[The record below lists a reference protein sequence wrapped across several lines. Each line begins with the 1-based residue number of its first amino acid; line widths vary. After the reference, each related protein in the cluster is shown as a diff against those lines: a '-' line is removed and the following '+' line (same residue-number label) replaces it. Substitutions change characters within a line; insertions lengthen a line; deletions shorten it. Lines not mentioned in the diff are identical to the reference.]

1 VFPTKDTA
9 SLPSVT
15 DVGLTDPAFRVGFA
29 GYNVAWEQVLT
40 LFVLIAMALA
50 AAAFFRYSRQG
61 TAILAVSQEP
71 TAAATV
77 GISISR
83 VSLLTWTLAGFLG
96 SVAGIVSIG
105 GAPLLVPGIMT
116 GTALVGGITAAVLG
130 GVTSMPGAFVGGL
143 LVGLVHQYTQAFFS
157 FPGAQNVMVGLVL
170 LVVLLSFPRGL
181 LGSET

>member
-1 VFPTKDTA
+1 
-9 SLPSVT
+9 
-15 DVGLTDPAFRVGFA
+15 
-29 GYNVAWEQVLT
+29 
-40 LFVLIAMALA
+40 